1 MPRKWFILLCVLIF
15 IVVVL
20 AILLPVFLVA
30 VPREKSHNGSCA
42 HTTPCENGGVS
53 VSSGTECSC
62 VCIDGYTGSQC
73 TTVGDSSCVTAEVNN
88 GSIDKNATMG
98 SSIPTLLD
106 QSHNK
111 FGIELDAVTIM
122 ALFSMDNVSCQT
134 ENSLVSFSGIES
146 SNKSRRFIVPPV
158 EAQVESSEQE
168 EKQANVPPSTSSTQ
182 ISSDSVSPVMEER
195 ALATSNGIYYDSD
208 SASSGSRGA
217 SASSE
222 AQTGATATSTISTI
236 SSASNPTT
244 SSQATTTTAA
254 DPSSSTQA
262 VLSSEVLE
270 FSRVAVLYI
279 LEKTGSFD
287 SAKESEAQIQ
297 KYLVNSYQSVD
308 HPVVKVLGWY
318 TLSFEN
324 RTITTG

>member
-30 VPREKSHNGSCA
+30 VPREKAHDSSCA

-62 VCIDGYTGSQC
+62 VCIDGFIGSRC
-73 TTVGDSSCVTAEVNN
+73 TTLGDSNCVTAEVNN
-88 GSIDKNATMG
+88 GSIDQNATMG

-106 QSHNK
+106 QSHSK

-134 ENSLVSFSGIES
+134 ENSLVSFSEVDHS
-146 SNKSRRFIVPPV
+146 SKSRRFIVPSV
-158 EAQVESSEQE
+158 EAQIESSGRK
-168 EKQANVPPSTSSTQ
+168 EKQVSVPSSTSSTQ
-182 ISSDSVSPVMEER
+182 ISPGSVSPVMEER
-195 ALATSNGIYYDSD
+195 SLATSNGIYYDSD
-208 SASSGSRGA
+208 TASSGSRVT
-217 SASSE
+217 STSSE
-222 AQTGATATSTISTI
+222 VQTGTTPTSTIS
-236 SSASNPTT
+236 TT
-244 SSQATTTTAA
+244 SSQATTTTGA
-254 DPSSSTQA
+254 DPSSSTQT
-262 VLSSEVLE
+262 VLGSEVLE

-297 KYLVNSYQSVD
+297 TYLVNSYQSAD